1 MANSVSAIPQ
11 SKKRIGFIDAMRG
24 MTMFLVVVAHVMT
37 FGLGI
42 NEEKSVLG
50 SVLITFRMPVF
61 FLISGFVAYKSL
73 EKYTS
78 SFYLATLWKKILIL
92 LLPTAVF
99 FSLLYFLRGH
109 NPITE
114 FLSNGFVEYWFM
126 MVLLEIFLIYLTINF
141 LCRSLKLNEKIVDIT
156 LLILVC
162 VAWYLYFNKFFYINT
177 GTRRI
182 FSVGKLVNYFQF
194 FVLGT
199 FFRKYWT
206 QIYGFMKKD
215 WVKTLAIVLF
225 TAVMLVIWNTKWTS
239 ANILRYKILHDEVVR
254 YLGLAV
260 FFLLFMNAET
270 YFETDKKFSH
280 LLKFI
285 GERTMDIYLIHYFF
299 LPDIKFLHDVFA
311 TNGNIALEIALVTV
325 MSSLIIAVSLGVS
338 YILRQSNFLGHYL
351 FGAKRN

>member
-1 MANSVSAIPQ
+1 M
-11 SKKRIGFIDAMRG
+11 KKRIGFIDAMRG

-42 NEEKSVLG
+42 NAEKSVLG
-50 SVLITFRMPVF
+50 SILITFRMPVF
-61 FLISGFVAYKSL
+61 FLISGFVAYKPL

-78 SFYLATLWKKILIL
+78 SFYLTTLWKKILIL

-99 FSLLYFLRGH
+99 FFLLYFLRGH

-114 FLSNGFVEYWFM
+114 FLSGGFVEYWFM
-126 MVLLEIFLIYLTINF
+126 MVLLEIFLIYLTVNF
-141 LCRSLKLNEKIVDIT
+141 LCKTLHLNEKYVDIA
-156 LLILVC
+156 LIILV
-162 VAWYLYFNKFFYINT
+162 VTAWYLYFNKYFYINT
-177 GTRRI
+177 GIRRI

-206 QIYGFMKKD
+206 QVYDFLKKD
-215 WVKTLAIVLF
+215 SVKTLTIVLF
-225 TAVMLVIWNTKWTS
+225 AAVMIVIRTVKWTN
-239 ANILRYKILHDEVVR
+239 ANILWYKILHDEAVR

-260 FFLLFMNAET
+260 FFILFMNAEA
-270 YFETDKKFSH
+270 YFDTDKRFSR

-299 LPDIKFLHDVFA
+299 LPDIKFLHDIFA
-311 TNGNIALEIALVTV
+311 ANGNIALEIAVVTL